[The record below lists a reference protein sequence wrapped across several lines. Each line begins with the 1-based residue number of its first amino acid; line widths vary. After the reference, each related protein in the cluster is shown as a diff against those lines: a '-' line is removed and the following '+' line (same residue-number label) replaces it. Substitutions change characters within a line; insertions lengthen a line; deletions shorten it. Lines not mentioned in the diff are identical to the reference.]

1 MNLTIWL
8 QIWLLHPV
16 KTQLLL
22 GNMEKNINK
31 KYRIFFF
38 NSVTRFVF
46 VLPLI

>member
-16 KTQLLL
+16 KTQPLL

-31 KYRIFFF
+31 KYRIFFKIL
-38 NSVTRFVF
+38 TRFVF
-46 VLPLI
+46 LLPLI